1 MFELLGK
8 SENGSEH
15 KIRHNARQRD
25 NNNITIIQTASK
37 CANFFLF
44 LSRFEENNEIVRKIV
59 ATDQRMVL
67 F

>member
-25 NNNITIIQTASK
+25 NNNITDIQTASK
-37 CANFFLF
+37 CANFFYSYHVL
-44 LSRFEENNEIVRKIV
+44 RKI
-59 ATDQRMVL
+59 MK
-67 F
+67 